1 MNCCF
6 WKNSAGLSIDLNP
19 WPDFYSEN
27 IHYLGSDLFLTD
39 KSKLE
44 MKWSNC
50 QKSAGL
56 KNDRSEMKMILMY
69 SSWFSLKILEA
80 KLILSKE
87 YFKNFKMA
95 KYLVLCNL
103 ATKQIFT
110 IFPSV
115 TVPHMKYLIQFPIDL
130 FHLHSWQWTIV
141 CTTYLES

>member
-19 WPDFYSEN
+19 WPDFYPEN

-44 MKWSNC
+44 KKWSNC
-50 QKSAGL
+50 QKSAVL
-56 KNDRSEMKMILMY
+56 KNDQSEMKMILMY
-69 SSWFSLKILEA
+69 SSWFSLKKFWKQNWFYPRSI
-80 KLILSKE
+80 SKTSRLLNSIMQPNRFSLFSPE
-87 YFKNFKMA
+87 CYC
-95 KYLVLCNL
+95 L
-103 ATKQIFT
+103 
-110 IFPSV
+110 
-115 TVPHMKYLIQFPIDL
+115 PHMKYLIQFPIDL